1 MRGSLSAGARRC
13 RQDRRRRVS
22 VSRVPSRRRFP
33 TFLDPAGR
41 RLLILALY
49 GYQGLV
55 AGFGMTALPNHFA
68 ELGATVGAIGGYMAM
83 VGLPWALQPL
93 WGPLVDRFGRAR
105 MGRRRFWVVLA
116 LAGALA
122 SLACL
127 PLAGDGPA
135 ALARLG
141 PLLLLH
147 SGFAALLD
155 TAVDA
160 MIIDRVPVERLGQ
173 ATALTRTGFVTGTA
187 VGAVVFAWM
196 IPAHGLATA
205 ALLLLLLGTAAM
217 VVALLVR
224 EANGDPV
231 LSLRHDAA
239 RAEPVDSY
247 RVLLLRLFSAMRQP
261 AALALLALCIAEEA
275 ATAVLGV
282 HLGVEMIQRGGW
294 DAVSLS
300 RLQGALAL
308 LGGTAGALLIGHWS
322 DRVGHYRVLR
332 WLLAGCAAAYAA
344 AAGMLMVPQAAWL
357 SAGALA
363 LSSIVPALAFV
374 ALAPAV
380 MRSSRGIG
388 AATRFALFMAALNLG
403 GILGSATSGL
413 VGTLLSSW
421 QIALGGA
428 CIFAACAA
436 AARRPERLFG
446 PDADDTKSKPI

>member
-1 MRGSLSAGARRC
+1 M
-13 RQDRRRRVS
+13 
-22 VSRVPSRRRFP
+22 SREPSRRRLTSFG
-33 TFLDPAGR
+33 DPAGR
-41 RLLILALY
+41 RLLILSLY

-68 ELGATVGAIGGYMAM
+68 EIGATVGAIGGYMAL

-93 WGPLVDRFGRAR
+93 WGPLVDRFGQSR

-122 SLACL
+122 ALACL

-147 SGFAALLD
+147 SGCAALLD

-187 VGAVVFAWM
+187 TGAVLFAWV
-196 IPAHGLATA
+196 IPHYGLIAA
-205 ALLLLLLGTAAM
+205 ALLLLLLGSAAM
-217 VVALLVR
+217 VSALLVR
-224 EANGDPV
+224 EADDDRL
-231 LSLRHDAA
+231 LSLWHDAS

-247 RVLLLRLFSAMRQP
+247 RVLLVRLFTAMRQP
-261 AALALLALCIAEEA
+261 AALALLALCIVEEA
-275 ATAVLGV
+275 ATAVFGV
-282 HLGVEMIQRGGW
+282 HLSVEMIQRGGW

-300 RLQGALAL
+300 RLQGGLAL

-322 DRVGHYRVLR
+322 DRVGHYHVLHR
-332 WLLAGCAAAYAA
+332 LLASCALAYAA
-344 AAGMLMVPQAAWL
+344 AAVMLLVPQAAWL

-363 LSSIVPALAFV
+363 LSSVVPALAFV

-380 MRSSRGIG
+380 MRSSRGVG

-403 GILGSATSGL
+403 GILGSAGSGL
-413 VGTLLSSW
+413 VGGLLSSW

-428 CIFAACAA
+428 VVFAACAVT
-436 AARRPERLFG
+436 AARPARLFG
-446 PDADDTKSKPI
+446 PEAISAPDQN

>member
-1 MRGSLSAGARRC
+1 M
-13 RQDRRRRVS
+13 
-22 VSRVPSRRRFP
+22 SRVPSHRRSFS
-33 TFLDPAGR
+33 FLDPGGR
-41 RLLILALY
+41 RLLILSIY

-55 AGFGMTALPNHFA
+55 AGFGLTALPNHFA
-68 ELGATVGAIGGYMAM
+68 EAGATVGAIGGYMAL

-93 WGPLVDRFGRAR
+93 WGPLVDRFGQSR

-122 SLACL
+122 ALACL

-147 SGFAALLD
+147 SGCAALLD

-160 MIIDRVPVERLGQ
+160 MIIDRVPANRLGQ

-187 VGAVVFAWM
+187 VGAMLFAWM
-196 IPAHGLATA
+196 IPAHGLAAA
-205 ALLLLLLGTAAM
+205 ALLLLLLGSLAM
-217 VVALLVR
+217 VSALLVR
-224 EANGDPV
+224 EAEDDRL

-239 RAEPVDSY
+239 RTGSVESY
-247 RVLLLRLFSAMRQP
+247 RVLLARLVMAMRQP

-275 ATAVLGV
+275 ATAVFGV
-282 HLGVEMIQRGGW
+282 HLSVEMIQRGGW
-294 DAVSLS
+294 DAASLS
-300 RLQGALAL
+300 RLQGGLAL

-322 DRVGHYRVLR
+322 DRVGHYHVLHR
-332 WLLAGCAAAYAA
+332 LLACCAAAYAA
-344 AAGMLMVPQAAWL
+344 AAALLLVPQAAWL

-363 LSSIVPALAFV
+363 LSSVVPALAFV

-380 MRSSRGIG
+380 MRSSRGVG

-403 GILGSATSGL
+403 GILGSAGSGL
-413 VGTLLSSW
+413 IGGTLASW

-428 CIFAACAA
+428 LVFTACAVI
-436 AARRPERLFG
+436 AARPARLFG
-446 PDADDTKSKPI
+446 AEAVNSPNQN

>member
-1 MRGSLSAGARRC
+1 MPP
-13 RQDRRRRVS
+13 RRRL
-22 VSRVPSRRRFP
+22 PSFR
-33 TFLDPAGR
+33 DPAGR
-41 RLLILALY
+41 RLLILSLY

-68 ELGATVGAIGGYMAM
+68 EIGATVGAIGGYMAL

-93 WGPLVDRFGRAR
+93 WGPLVDRFGQSR

-122 SLACL
+122 ALACL

-160 MIIDRVPVERLGQ
+160 MIIDRVPANRLGQ

-187 VGAVVFAWM
+187 AGAVLFAWM
-196 IPAHGLATA
+196 IPAHGLIAA
-205 ALLLLLLGTAAM
+205 ALLLLLLGSAAM
-217 VVALLVR
+217 VSALLVR
-224 EANGDPV
+224 EADDDHL

-239 RAEPVDSY
+239 RAESVDSY
-247 RVLLLRLFSAMRQP
+247 RVLLARLFTAMRQP

-275 ATAVLGV
+275 ATAVFGV
-282 HLGVEMIQRGGW
+282 HLSVEMIQRGGW

-300 RLQGALAL
+300 RLQGGLAL

-322 DRVGHYRVLR
+322 DRVGHDRMLHR
-332 WLLAGCAAAYAA
+332 LLASCAVAYVAAAV
-344 AAGMLMVPQAAWL
+344 MLLVPQTAWL

-380 MRSSRGIG
+380 MRSSRGVG

-403 GILGSATSGL
+403 GILGSAGSGL
-413 VGTLLSSW
+413 VGGVLSSW

-428 CIFAACAA
+428 LVFAACAVTA
-436 AARRPERLFG
+436 SRPARLFG
-446 PDADDTKSKPI
+446 PDAASASQQN